1 MISQLS
7 KCDDLQNFANPK
19 FSAKH
24 GGWTNVYGNNRHPDN
39 SLNDGQILFNALYSY
54 GNRTKD
60 GYSYMEAAVSSAHKL
75 YRYGS
80 LCKQRK

>member
-24 GGWTNVYGNNRHPDN
+24 GGWTNAYGNNRHPDN
-39 SLNDGQILFNALYSY
+39 SLNDGQILFYALYSY
-54 GNRTKD
+54 CNRTKD